1 MVEHGL
7 LTWNIGGAMHFFRNL
22 FRRKHDR
29 AASNDQFASPVAQ
42 RLAQEFPRF
51 RELEFERTFD
61 GDPSYGRATE
71 DRIICRERFD
81 LELQEVDEQI
91 SRRSSE

>member
-1 MVEHGL
+1 
-7 LTWNIGGAMHFFRNL
+7 MHFFRNP

-29 AASNDQFASPVAQ
+29 ATANDQIASPVAQ
-42 RLAQEFPRF
+42 RLAQEFALL
-51 RELEFERTFD
+51 RELELERTLS
-61 GDPSYGRATE
+61 GNPSYGRGAE
-71 DRIICRERFD
+71 DRIIWRELFD